1 MIGASWTLMFNLG
14 EQSAATQ
21 FPNFDTNSALVQPS
35 FHWPASSPKA
45 AQIFALS
52 PPLSSQVFSKSAFTA
67 GSTPAD
73 DALVSVFFK
82 PPAFACKSAS
92 LGAAADMITDTKA
105 EKRKSSA

>member
-21 FPNFDTNSALVQPS
+21 FPNFDTNSALLQPS
-35 FHWPASSPKA
+35 FHSPASSPKA

-67 GSTPAD
+67 GSTPAA
-73 DALVSVFFK
+73 DALGSAFFK
-82 PPAFACKSAS
+82 PPAFACRSAS
-92 LGAAADMITDTKA
+92 LGADADMMKGGRHKNINMI
-105 EKRKSSA
+105 